1 MSVSRLLRLLVAVGL
16 TALVLY
22 NAHPSDVLDAAAN
35 TDFRWIAAAIGLV
48 LIDRTLMALRWI
60 DLLSALTPGSRPPF
74 PAVLR
79 IFFISSFVSN
89 FVPSVAA
96 DMYRAYAL
104 ARHDVRLAESTA
116 SVLMDRA
123 LGVLSMAVVGA
134 VALPFAVDVVDR
146 SGLLIGLGLAFA
158 GCGAAALVIFSE
170 RAAAI
175 AQRMARLAPLTSVQR
190 VTSSL
195 IDAVRRYAH
204 HHRELIRVLSMSV
217 LVQAARI
224 LQAWCLG
231 RSLGIELPLVTY
243 FAFMPVIMLVMQLP
257 ITINGFGTTQVAFE
271 RLFVPAGV
279 PEAPVFAL
287 SLLFLALGILGS
299 LPGGVLYALSPA
311 RPAPGESRV

>member
-1 MSVSRLLRLLVAVGL
+1 VSVSRLLRVLVAVGL

-22 NAHPSDVLDAAAN
+22 NARPADVLNAAAN
-35 TDFRWIAAAIGLV
+35 ANLRWIAAAVGLV

-60 DLLSALTPGSRPPF
+60 DLLSTLTPGSRPPF
-74 PAVLR
+74 SAVLR
-79 IFFISSFVSN
+79 IFFVSSFVSN

-123 LGVLSMAVVGA
+123 LGVLSMALVGTA
-134 VALPFAVDVVDR
+134 ALPFAVDVADR
-146 SGLLIGLGLAFA
+146 SGLAIGLGLAFA
-158 GCGAAALVIFSE
+158 GCGASAAVIFSE
-170 RAAAI
+170 RAATI
-175 AQRMARLAPLTSVQR
+175 VQTMARLMPLKGVQGLAL
-190 VTSSL
+190 SL

-204 HHRELIRVLSMSV
+204 HHAELTRVLMMSV

-231 RSLGIELPLVTY
+231 CSLGIDLPLVTY
-243 FAFMPVIMLVMQLP
+243 FAFMPIIMLVMQIP
-257 ITINGFGTTQVAFE
+257 VTINGFGTTQIAFE

-279 PEAPVFAL
+279 PEAPTFAL
-287 SLLFLALGILGS
+287 SVLFLALGILGS
-299 LPGGVLYALSPA
+299 LPGGLLYALSPA
-311 RPAPGESRV
+311 KATPGESRA